1 MIYGLDAHKRFIQV
15 CQVGPEGKRRQD
27 FQIAATAS
35 AISTFAEK
43 LGPDDQVVLEATFHT
58 WAIWSLLVP
67 HAGRVAVAN
76 PMQVRAIAHARV
88 KTDKIDAHILAQL
101 LRLNFIP
108 EVEMPDEETWA
119 LRELVSHRRFLGK
132 QRVALRNRIRSLVD
146 SRLFQCPF
154 TELLGPAGR
163 RWLAG
168 QQFSVEERLCLESAL
183 RLQDEVTEQLE
194 RVDEELRAK
203 AAEALE
209 AKLLMTIPGI
219 NVAVAMGLVSCIG
232 DVHRFPSPNQLTS
245 YFGLVPRVYQSADKC
260 YHGGITKAGRSHGR
274 WLAIEAA
281 QSLSLSQ
288 SPLTATYHRV
298 RGKSGHN
305 VAVTALARKLVVLA
319 WHLLTKG
326 EPYRYAPVARTRHKL
341 KRVTSGCRPAAKGQ
355 VPRTIEA
362 VYEEFGLPQAKPS
375 TAGEKRVTARNR
387 RTITLARKSPGA
399 DGVLKAGVKAA
410 GGPWGNKASSRGPVP
425 EDLVDNCS

>member
-1 MIYGLDAHKRFIQV
+1 MFYGLDAHKRFIQV
-15 CQVGPEGKRRQD
+15 CQIGPEGERLRD
-27 FQIAATAS
+27 FRIAATAASIS
-35 AISTFAEK
+35 AFAEK

-67 HAGRVAVAN
+67 HAGQVVVAN

-101 LRLNFIP
+101 LRLDFIP
-108 EVEMPDEETWA
+108 EVEMPDEEIWA

-132 QRVALRNRIRSLVD
+132 QRVALRNRIRSLVN
-146 SRLFQCPF
+146 SRLYHCPF
-154 TELLGPAGR
+154 IELLGPAGR
-163 RWLAG
+163 GWLAT
-168 QQFSVEERLCLESAL
+168 QQFTEEEQLILESAL
-183 RLQDEVTEQLE
+183 RLHDEVTEQLE
-194 RVDEELRAK
+194 RLDAELCAK
-203 AAEALE
+203 AAEKME

-232 DVHRFPSPNQLTS
+232 DIHRFDSPNQLAS

-260 YHGGITKAGRSHGR
+260 YHGRITKAGRSHGR
-274 WLAIEAA
+274 WLAVEAA
-281 QSLSLSQ
+281 QSLSNSQ

-298 RGKSGHN
+298 RCKKGHN

-341 KRVTSGCRPAAKGQ
+341 KRVTPGCRPARRGQ

-362 VYEEFGLPQAKPS
+362 VYEEFGLPQAQLP
-375 TAGEKRVTARNR
+375 TPGEKRVTARNR
-387 RTITLARKSPGA
+387 RTITLARKSSRA
-399 DGVLKAGVKAA
+399 RENRKCAA
-410 GGPWGNKASSRGPVP
+410 GTNEVR
-425 EDLVDNCS
+425 N